1 MIVRVN
7 TDPFTLHNSRLAPL
21 RSMVAPF
28 MYSEASETRCVR

>member
-7 TDPFTLHNSRLAPL
+7 TDQFTLHNSRLAPL

-28 MYSEASETRCVR
+28 MYEEASKTRRVR